1 MTKNILLAAT
11 AASVMAFAGAA
22 SAHTLTFQ
30 AGPVAGAID
39 ATETGG
45 TTSAY
50 KLASEAKVPPG
61 SANFALVDTLSG
73 GNLPS
78 GNVVLTIN
86 LTGATFASAV
96 GAGAVTGATACT
108 TFTST
113 LSSGGASGSTS
124 VTFLISNSNPDCSAL
139 NMLLPITPGAGTA
152 TVTATLATEAGTPID
167 GLTASRNIVTRGSAF
182 DVVFDSVIG
191 SAAPGGGALA
201 DTFATLAVTPVYTT
215 FSTSGG
221 HNVAPESATAG
232 QLGTIRITV
241 DTTQH
246 ADLTGTLFAAAAHV
260 VDADTVV
267 TGNFSAFDGLPG
279 GGGGAT
285 LGASATFNG
294 AATTATINNQQ
305 VALTAGPVPF
315 IVTRETG
322 GVIPSSTYSAQVT
335 YALDGTWY
343 NQEGPA
349 TGALETI
356 QRDGTNVIFPWMNST
371 SIQTVTGTTN
381 LIRLG
386 NVASAATGPVFA
398 QVLNAASSASGYTA
412 APAPVQ
418 IAASIPA
425 NGELVVNTATLS
437 SALGNWGRGD
447 VQISIEAPSNSI
459 TARRYATLSNGSIT
473 EFNSGTVANDQNQ
486 LNVP

>member
-30 AGPVAGAID
+30 TGPVAGID

-45 TTSAY
+45 ATSAY

-78 GNVVLTIN
+78 GNVILTVN
-86 LTGATFASAV
+86 LTGAA
-96 GAGAVTGATACT
+96 ACS

-113 LSSGGASGSTS
+113 LSSGGASGSTQVS
-124 VTFLISNSNPDCSAL
+124 FVISNSAPDCSAL
-139 NMLLPITPGAGTA
+139 NLLLPITPGSGTA
-152 TVTATLATEAGTPID
+152 TVTTTLATEAGTPID

-182 DVVFDSVIG
+182 DVVFDAGIG
-191 SAAPGGGALA
+191 AGALA

-215 FSTSGG
+215 FSTTGG
-221 HNVAPESATAG
+221 HNAAPESATAG

-246 ADLTGTLFAAAAHV
+246 ADLTGAVFAAAAHV
-260 VDADTVV
+260 TDADTVV
-267 TGNFSAFDGLPG
+267 TGNFSAFDGA
-279 GGGGAT
+279 GGGAT
-285 LGASATFNG
+285 LSAAATMT
-294 AATTATINNQQ
+294 ATTATINNQQ
-305 VALTAGPVPF
+305 AALTGGAVPF

-322 GVIPSSTYSAQVT
+322 GVIPSSTYSAQVSYT
-335 YALDGTWY
+335 LDGTYY

-349 TGALETI
+349 SGALETI

-386 NVASAATGPVFA
+386 NVASTATGPVFA

-425 NGELVVNTATLS
+425 NSELVVNTATLS

-486 LNVP
+486 VNVP

>member
-30 AGPVAGAID
+30 TGPVAGAID

-45 TTSAY
+45 ATSAY

-182 DVVFDSVIG
+182 DVVFDAGIG
-191 SAAPGGGALA
+191 AGALA

-215 FSTSGG
+215 FSTTGG

-241 DTTQH
+241 DTAQH
-246 ADLTGTLFAAAAHV
+246 ADLTGGVFAAAAHV
-260 VDADTVV
+260 TDADTVV
-267 TGNFSAFDGLPG
+267 TGNFSAFDGA
-279 GGGGAT
+279 GGGAT
-285 LGASATFNG
+285 LGAAATMT
-294 AATTATINNQQ
+294 ATTATINNQQ
-305 VALTAGPVPF
+305 AALTAGAVPF

-335 YALDGTWY
+335 YTLDGTYY

-349 TGALETI
+349 SGALETI

-386 NVASAATGPVFA
+386 NVASTATGPVFA

-425 NGELVVNTATLS
+425 NSELVVNTATLS
-437 SALGNWGRGD
+437 TALGNWGRGD

>member
-30 AGPVAGAID
+30 TGPVAGAID

-45 TTSAY
+45 ATSAY

-78 GNVVLTIN
+78 GNVVLTVN
-86 LTGATFASAV
+86 LTGATFSSAV
-96 GAGAVTGATACT
+96 GAGVVTGATACT

-124 VTFLISNSNPDCSAL
+124 VTFLISNSAPDCSAL

-152 TVTATLATEAGTPID
+152 TVTTTLATESGTPID
-167 GLTASRNIVTRGSAF
+167 GLTASRNIVVRGSAF
-182 DVVFDSVIG
+182 DVVFD
-191 SAAPGGGALA
+191 AAIGGGALA
-201 DTFATLAVTPVYTT
+201 DTFATLATTPVYTT
-215 FSTSGG
+215 FSTTGG
-221 HNVAPESATAG
+221 HNIAPESATAG

-241 DTTQH
+241 DGTQH
-246 ADLTGTLFAAAAHV
+246 ADLTGTLFALPAHV
-260 VDADTVV
+260 TDADTVV
-267 TGNFSAFDGLPG
+267 SGNFTAFDGA
-279 GGGGAT
+279 GGGAT
-285 LGASATFNG
+285 LGAAATVTP
-294 AATTATINNQQ
+294 TTATINNQQ
-305 VALTAGPVPF
+305 AALTAGAVPF

-322 GVIPSSTYSAQVT
+322 GVIPSSNYSAQVT
-335 YALDGTWY
+335 YTLDSTLY

-386 NVASAATGPVFA
+386 NTGSAATGPVFA

-418 IAASIPA
+418 IAASIA
-425 NGELVVNTATLS
+425 GNSELVINTATLS

-447 VQISIEAPSNSI
+447 VQISIEAPSNTI

-473 EFNSGTVANDQNQ
+473 EFQSGSVASDQNQ
-486 LNVP
+486 VNVP

>member
-45 TTSAY
+45 ATSAY

-73 GNLPS
+73 GSLPS
-78 GNVVLTIN
+78 GNVVLTVT
-86 LTGATFASAV
+86 LSGGTFSSAV
-96 GAGAVTGATACT
+96 GAGAITGGVGACS

-124 VTFLISNSNPDCSAL
+124 VTFLISNSNPDCSGL
-139 NMLLPITPGAGTA
+139 NLLLPITPGAGTA
-152 TVTATLATEAGTPID
+152 SVTSTLATEAGTPID
-167 GLTASRNIVTRGSAF
+167 GLTATRNIVTRGSAF

-191 SAAPGGGALA
+191 SVAPGGGALA

-215 FSTSGG
+215 FSITGG
-221 HNVAPESATAG
+221 HNVAPESATVG
-232 QLGTIRITV
+232 QLGTIRIAV
-241 DTTQH
+241 DATQH

-260 VDADTVV
+260 TDADTIV
-267 TGNFSAFDGLPG
+267 TGNFTAFDGA
-279 GGGGAT
+279 GGGAT
-285 LGASATFNG
+285 LGAAATMT
-294 AATTATINNQQ
+294 ATTATINNQQ
-305 VALTAGPVPF
+305 VALTAGAVPF

-335 YALDGTWY
+335 YTLDGTWY

-386 NVASAATGPVFA
+386 NTSSAASGPVFA
-398 QVLNAASSASGYTA
+398 QVLNAASSATGYTA
-412 APAPVQ
+412 AAAPVQ
-418 IAASIPA
+418 IAASIA
-425 NGELVVNTATLS
+425 GNSELVINTATLS
-437 SALGNWGRGD
+437 TALGNWGRGD
-447 VQISIEAPSNSI
+447 VQISIEAPSNTI

-473 EFNSGTVANDQNQ
+473 EFQSGSVASDQNQ
-486 LNVP
+486 VNVP

>member
-30 AGPVAGAID
+30 TGPVAGID

-45 TTSAY
+45 PTSAY

-78 GNVVLTIN
+78 GNVILTVN

-96 GAGAVTGATACT
+96 GAGVVTGAAGCT

-113 LSSGGASGSTS
+113 LSSGGASGSTTVS
-124 VTFLISNSNPDCSAL
+124 FVISNSAPDCSAL
-139 NMLLPITPGAGTA
+139 NLLLPITPGAGTA
-152 TVTATLATEAGTPID
+152 TVTTTLATEAGTPID

-182 DVVFDSVIG
+182 DVVFDAGIG
-191 SAAPGGGALA
+191 AGALA

-215 FSTSGG
+215 FSTTGG
-221 HNVAPESATAG
+221 HTGGAPESATVG

-246 ADLTGTLFAAAAHV
+246 ADLGGVVFATAAHV
-260 VDADTVV
+260 TDADTVV
-267 TGNFSAFDGLPG
+267 SGNFTAFDGA
-279 GGGGAT
+279 GGGAT
-285 LGASATFNG
+285 LAA
-294 AATTATINNQQ
+294 AATMTASTATINNQQ
-305 VALTAGPVPF
+305 AALTAGAVPF

-322 GVIPSSTYSAQVT
+322 GVIPSSTYSATVT
-335 YALDGTWY
+335 YTLDGTFY
-343 NQEGPA
+343 NQESPA

-386 NVASAATGPVFA
+386 NTGSASTGPVFA

-418 IAASIPA
+418 IAASIA
-425 NGELVVNTATLS
+425 GNSELVINTATLS

-447 VQISIEAPSNSI
+447 VQISIEAPSNTI

-473 EFNSGTVANDQNQ
+473 EFQSGTVASDQNQ